1 LTDVIVNAAQ
11 TLDLDAIN
19 KARDIINNATMQ
31 ELEQE
36 NSSTAD
42 IYEDVLRRHIISNCQ
57 HLRVCLFAIE
67 NLMSLFNEHI
77 GKKGDAIKN

>member
-1 LTDVIVNAAQ
+1 LTDVIVNAGQ
-11 TLDLDAIN
+11 TLDTDAIK
-19 KARDIINNATMQ
+19 KARDIIHNSTMQ

-36 NSSTAD
+36 SSSTAD
-42 IYEDVLRRHIISNCQ
+42 VYENVLRRHILSNCQ
-57 HLRVCLFAIE
+57 HLRVCLFTIE